1 MNLVV
6 LHRGGYEVALD
17 ASAVDRFDG
26 EDGDRRVHT
35 RGGAAVT
42 FDRARLTAVD
52 DAALVPL
59 PSLLDGLRHRVGAR
73 AVVLTA
79 DDRATLLIAPDVAQ
93 AATLAAGERR

>member
-6 LHRGGYEVALD
+6 LLRGETEVALD
-17 ASAVDRFDG
+17 ASVVDRFDDEGG
-26 EDGDRRVHT
+26 ERRVHT

-42 FDRARLTAVD
+42 FDRAHLAAVD

-73 AVVLTA
+73 AVVLTP
-79 DDRATLLIAPDVAQ
+79 DRATLLIAPDPAQ
-93 AATLAAGERR
+93 AAALAAGDTR